1 MAPIPAPSAL
11 RGDPRGQKWVIFHL
25 QDRLFA
31 VDAHDVL
38 AMIEIPA
45 IARIPQAPA
54 HVRGAFDFRGTVIS
68 VVDGRRRL
76 GMTAL
81 ADEMATMLSARE
93 EDHRRWLET
102 LARSLADGTE
112 FKLATDPHKCAFG
125 KWYDGYKPSNLV
137 VGGLLSKFEAPH
149 AAIHALAKHA
159 FALRD
164 AGDHDAARAAVEAAK
179 ENELAEMMRL
189 FAELKRVIGLALHEI
204 AIVLDAGEEQQ
215 PFAVVVDAVAA
226 VDEVA
231 EMPAADNDHALEAVC
246 NDGLATSVR
255 TYGTDNRM
263 VLTLDTLRLVA

>member
-1 MAPIPAPSAL
+1 MPPKPVPSAL
-11 RGDPRGQKWVIFHL
+11 RGDARGQKWVIFDL
-25 QDRLFA
+25 QDKLFA
-31 VDAHDVL
+31 VDARHVL
-38 AMIEIPA
+38 AMLEIPP
-45 IARIPQAPA
+45 ISRIPQAPA

-76 GMTAL
+76 GMAAL
-81 ADEMATMLSARE
+81 VDEMASMLCARE
-93 EDHRRWLET
+93 EDHRRWLDT

-125 KWYDGYKPSNLV
+125 KWYDGYKPANLV

-149 AAIHALAKHA
+149 AAIHALAKQA

-164 AGDHDAARAAVEAAK
+164 AGDHHAARAAVETAK

-204 AIVLDAGEEQQ
+204 AIVLDAGDDQ

-231 EMPAADNDHALEAVC
+231 EMPAADNDHTLAAVC
-246 NDGLATSVR
+246 NDGVATSIR
-255 TYGTDNRM
+255 TYGEDNRM
-263 VLTLDTLRLVA
+263 VLMLDTTRLVA